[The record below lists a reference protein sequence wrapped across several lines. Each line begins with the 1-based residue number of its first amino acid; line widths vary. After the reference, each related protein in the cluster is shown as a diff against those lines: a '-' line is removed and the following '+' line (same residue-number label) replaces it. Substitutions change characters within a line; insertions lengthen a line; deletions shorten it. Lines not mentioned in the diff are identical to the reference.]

1 MNSFSILGLTP
12 DAGPAEIK
20 RAYRRLAMAW
30 HPDRNSHPE
39 ATERFKEI
47 RAAYDALQ
55 QRDGTGDAGEAGA
68 DEAADAPK
76 AADIRLD
83 LEVSLDEAARGCD
96 KTVALR
102 RGAPCGTCEGS
113 GEAGISRSSLCQA
126 CHGSGRIRHR
136 HHGLERCPHCDG
148 RGFISRRTCPD
159 CQGSG
164 KRFEDILLQVAVPP
178 GMLPGDEL
186 RLSGQGEPGTG
197 ELAAGDLFLRIGILP
212 HPLFILE
219 GRDLSYAMPVSALKL
234 LAGAKIQVPTLDG
247 SETVELAAGDSGA
260 RTIRLAGRGFPGRR
274 PGEAGDLVV
283 HLQPLW
289 PRQLDGRLRRLLL
302 EADGACEAALSEHF
316 PEVAAWRRRFGA

>member
-55 QRDGTGDAGEAGA
+55 QREAAAEADDAAAE
-68 DEAADAPK
+68 EAADAPR

-83 LEVSLDEAARGCD
+83 LEVSLEEAAQGCD

-102 RGAPCGTCEGS
+102 RSTPCGTCEGS

-159 CQGSG
+159 CLGNG
-164 KRFEDILLQVAVPP
+164 KHLEDILLQVTVPP
-178 GMLPGDEL
+178 GMLSGDEL
-186 RLSGQGEPGTG
+186 RLAGQGEPATG
-197 ELAAGDLFLRIGILP
+197 ELAPGDLFLKIGILP
-212 HPLFILE
+212 HSLFTLE
-219 GRDLSYAMPVSALKL
+219 GRDLSYALPVSALKL
-234 LAGAKIQVPTLDG
+234 LAGANLQVPTLNG
-247 SETVELAAGDSGA
+247 AEAVELAAGDVGP

-289 PRQLDGRLRRLLL
+289 PRQPDGRLRRLLL
-302 EADGACEAALSEHF
+302 EADGACEEALSKHL
-316 PEVAAWRRRFGA
+316 PEVAAWRRRFSA